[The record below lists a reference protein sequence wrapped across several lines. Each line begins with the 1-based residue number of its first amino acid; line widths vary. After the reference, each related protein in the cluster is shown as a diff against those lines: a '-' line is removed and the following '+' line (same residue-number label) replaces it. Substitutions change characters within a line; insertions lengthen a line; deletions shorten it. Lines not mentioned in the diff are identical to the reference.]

1 MSAFHFGLAVLAG
14 AMLPLQAVVNARLA
28 RAVGGP
34 VWAAAIS
41 ALVVA
46 VVLAAVAGVMGR
58 TGPRPGGLSGLPW
71 WAGTGGLCGA
81 VVLSATTAVAP
92 QIGAASM
99 IALVM
104 AGQVLA
110 AMALDGA
117 GWFGMPVQPLGAQ
130 RVVAAGLLILG
141 AALMAVRLD
150 RP

>member
-1 MSAFHFGLAVLAG
+1 MNGTYIALAVCAG

-28 RAVGGP
+28 RSAGGP
-34 VWAAAIS
+34 LWAAAIS

-46 VVLAAVAGVMGR
+46 LVLAAVAGAMGR
-58 TGPRPGGLSGLPW
+58 EGPRLANVSTLPW
-71 WAGTGGLCGA
+71 WAWTGGLCGA

-110 AMALDGA
+110 AMALDSS
-117 GWFGMPVQPLGAQ
+117 GWFGMSVQPLSLQ
-130 RVVAAGLLILG
+130 RVIAATFLILG
-141 AALMAVRLD
+141 AALMSFSPD
-150 RP
+150 RG